1 MFSTLLNSA
10 MMQIEKEEIA
20 RSLAKQQARRNKRA
34 AGEADAGRREREP
47 RSWFRVIHR
56 A

>member
-20 RSLAKQQARRNKRA
+20 RSLAKQEARRTKRA
-34 AGEADAGRREREP
+34 AREADVGRREREP
-47 RSWFRVIHR
+47 RSWFRAVHR